1 MKTFALDSDDNI
13 TVLASAEE
21 TDPQPGVERF
31 HSAEQFAALAKG
43 WPAGRLVK
51 IWNQLAGVQ
60 PVKKFTDRQT
70 GVTRIWKA
78 LESPE
83 PAGAASRPKG
93 GKHAAPKQ
101 PRRNVGRPNTK
112 AAQVIALLRQPS
124 GASLKSVMKATGWL
138 AHSVRGFMSGH
149 LRKKLGL
156 RVKSFRRKGERVYS
170 LRG

>member
-13 TVLASAEE
+13 TVVASVEE
-21 TDPQPGVERF
+21 TNSQPGVERF
-31 HSAEQFAALAKG
+31 HSAEQFAARAKS
-43 WPAGRLVK
+43 WPGGRLVK
-51 IWNQLAGVQ
+51 IWNQLAGVH

-78 LESPE
+78 LQSPA
-83 PAGAASRPKG
+83 PAVASGPKRD
-93 GKHAAPKQ
+93 KHAAPRQ
-101 PRRNVGRPNTK
+101 PRRNVGRTNTK
-112 AAQVIALLRQPS
+112 AAQVIALLRQPA

-156 RVKSFRRKGERVYS
+156 RVKSFRRNGERVYS
-170 LRG
+170 LRA